1 MSYKNQ
7 KQPVYTDLEFSG
19 RDIEKNRRYGLVTK
33 SGVVYDEE
41 LAGPGGM
48 SFVLL
53 REPDTTDEMLE
64 DAVRQLRSDRDVV
77 GSVKVT
83 SIIHPEV
90 PADRPRG

>member
-1 MSYKNQ
+1 MKSKNS
-7 KQPVYTDLEFSG
+7 PVHTDLEYSSQNLE
-19 RDIEKNRRYGLVTK
+19 RNRRYRLVTK

-77 GSVKVT
+77 GSIKVT
-83 SIIHPEV
+83 SVIHPEV
-90 PADRPRG
+90 QAERPRG

>member
-1 MSYKNQ
+1 MH
-7 KQPVYTDLEFSG
+7 TDLEYSSQNLE
-19 RDIEKNRRYGLVTK
+19 RNRRYRLVTK

-77 GSVKVT
+77 GSIKVT
-83 SIIHPEV
+83 SVIHPEV
-90 PADRPRG
+90 QAERPRG